1 MVIFI
6 LWDRIRTKSPEK
18 TNLSHFET
26 HPMSIWETPLKTT
39 HECPI
44 ILTSQNHQCRSFPA
58 ICTLKNHAMFPIAS
72 KANWGSSAKSSL
84 ACRDSPPFFKSSWWF
99 QPQNMSQIGSSP
111 QVGVKIKNVWNQH
124 LETWWCS
131 SAMLVY
137 WKAIVFT
144 ESFLGKWS
152 SRPPATRPLHLNSA
166 GTFVAATAHR
176 IRKQKLLHHNKW
188 PCRVLLCL
196 WKPT

>member
-1 MVIFI
+1 MNVSRCSHHQKRVERSIISHFRPDRGWCLKPSLKEIGHWKIKHTYIQKDGFLMVIFI

-18 TNLSHFET
+18 TNISHFET

-84 ACRDSPPFFKSSWWF
+84 ACRDSPPFL
-99 QPQNMSQIGSSP
+99 NL
-111 QVGVKIKNVWNQH
+111 VGGFNPKIWVTLDHLQFVVVKN
-124 LETWWCS
+124 
-131 SAMLVY
+131 
-137 WKAIVFT
+137 
-144 ESFLGKWS
+144 
-152 SRPPATRPLHLNSA
+152 
-166 GTFVAATAHR
+166 
-176 IRKQKLLHHNKW
+176 RKYKKHHQLDDD
-188 PCRVLLCL
+188 V
-196 WKPT
+196 